1 MARGSTY
8 KVKFRRRREGR
19 TDYYRRRRLLLSGKP
34 RLVVRKTNT
43 RTIAQF
49 IIAKRSGDRTIA
61 AAVSSELYAYGWDM
75 GMGNMPAAYL
85 TGLLAAKRAEE
96 KGIEEAVLD
105 IGLNPPVAG
114 SSVFAVLK
122 GALDGGIDVPHNPEV
137 LPDDSRIQG
146 EHIAAAYEHFNESD
160 EENHMFDRLERMGVD
175 VSKAPEQFEKAKETI
190 IESSVEELEQMKEKA
205 KDRRPI
211 QKKHEPKEREEP
223 EEHPPRAKPIKHRR
237 RLVQSHDKK
246 RKK

>member
-19 TDYYRRRRLLLSGKP
+19 TDYYRRRKLLLSGKP
-34 RLVVRKTNT
+34 RLVVRRTNT

-49 IIAKRSGDRTIA
+49 IIAKRSGDRTVA
-61 AAVSSELYAYGWDM
+61 SAVSSELYAYGWDM

-85 TGLLAAKRAEE
+85 TGLLAANRAKEE
-96 KGIEEAVLD
+96 GIEEAVLD

-114 SSVFAVLK
+114 SSVFGVLK
-122 GALDGGIDVPHNPEV
+122 GALDGGIDVPHDPEV
-137 LPDDSRIQG
+137 LPDDSRIRG
-146 EHIAAAYEHFNESD
+146 EHIAAAYEHFNEVD
-160 EENHMFDRLERMGVD
+160 EENHMFDRLERKGVK
-175 VSKAPEQFEKAKETI
+175 VSKTPEQFEEAKETI
-190 IESSVEELEQMKEKA
+190 IESSVKELEQMKEKA
-205 KDRRPI
+205 KERRPI

>member
-19 TDYYRRRRLLLSGKP
+19 TDYYRRRKLLLSGKP
-34 RLVVRKTNT
+34 RLVVRRTNT

-49 IIAKRSGDRTIA
+49 IIAKRSGDHTVA
-61 AAVSSELYAYGWDM
+61 SAVSSELYAYGWDM

-85 TGLLAAKRAEE
+85 TGLLAANRAKEE
-96 KGIEEAVLD
+96 GIQEAVLD
-105 IGLNPPVAG
+105 IGLNPPVSG
-114 SSVFAVLK
+114 STVFAVLK
-122 GALDGGIDVPHNPEV
+122 GALDAGVDVPHDPKI
-137 LPDDSRIQG
+137 LPSDSRITG

-160 EENHMFDRLERMGVD
+160 EDSHMFDRLERKGVE
-175 VSKAPEQFEKAKETI
+175 VQKTPEQFEKVNNI
-190 IESSVEELEQMKEKA
+190 IMESSVKELEKMKKDA
-205 KDRRPI
+205 KERRAI
-211 QKKHEPKEREEP
+211 QKKHEPKEREKP